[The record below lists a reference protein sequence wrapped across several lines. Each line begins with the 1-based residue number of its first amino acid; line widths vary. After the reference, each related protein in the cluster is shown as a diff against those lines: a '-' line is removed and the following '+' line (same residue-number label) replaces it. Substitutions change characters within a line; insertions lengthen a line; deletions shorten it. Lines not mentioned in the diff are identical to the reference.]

1 MKEPETEE
9 DSPVIVP
16 AKALQRTART
26 RIRKPGLEGDGGG
39 HRFAN
44 TRRGGKRTKTMD
56 SSAPMPGSSFEDL
69 SGRPSSAAS
78 DHASLSDQESEPYA
92 RPRAP
97 SPDQYTEGDRTRPR
111 FAGTTEEEE
120 RPISMG
126 ESIYDAYGGGDQDG
140 DRDSMYY
147 DARESGS
154 FDKTERVTSGGSIPG
169 TRSGGVFESAEE
181 DEPFL
186 AGSKTKTAAGT
197 GPGYSTPTVILR
209 QQSPEHQAPEQLPF
223 TQQSP
228 KRTGAP
234 TSIELPPSPYSPPAQ
249 QQQQQPYPNPV
260 STPSTTPSFVKE
272 YGYQQQYGQPLPP
285 SQMYQQPA
293 GIHHPTPKR
302 HLDVPL
308 NGQPGASPPV
318 SPELIRSPSIS
329 PSAEAPFGRPFS
341 APPGSSGRPSSAE
354 KKAEKEKEKSGK
366 GWGLFGRGGKDKEK
380 EKEKEKREKETT
392 KKTKK
397 EKEKPEAKAT
407 PKEEKEKEGG
417 GGLFS
422 LFGSGKRKHDGDSSS
437 SQGHASSNQNHA
449 TGAKAAA
456 KNALLP
462 FATASPALAG
472 QYARY
477 PLHVERAVYRLSH
490 IKLANPRRPLYE
502 QVLISNLMF
511 WYLGIINKPAT
522 PTTPP
527 AEQNKL
533 PANGEGA
540 PAQPATNG
548 AGQPIMSTA
557 MSPAQQAAVAQQA
570 AAAASAEK
578 ARLEQERLEQEE
590 REKEERERE
599 LLESQERERRERE
612 AREKERLEKE
622 RAEREQPKN
631 KKAGLTKAE
640 RDGRT
645 RKAEMP
651 VKGPNYDVQS
661 RAMEQEY
668 AWEQQERSGSRP
680 STSPTS
686 ARAGPQHTAY
696 HLPVRAQG
704 QRPGGGSGPQQ
715 PYFHQQDM
723 SQVVYQPINPY
734 ALPPGAKPPATVENS
749 WAVSSN
755 AAATANEAGNRRSP
769 PPNQP
774 YYDYT
779 NGPSNGSSNDRPRP
793 TRSPPPH
800 DYLNS
805 GIPNGA
811 RPARSLSASAQ
822 NRPSGPTASGS
833 FPGPANSTPRQ
844 AEHERP
850 AHTYSQST
858 SAVVGQA
865 NGVPPQQP
873 PAPSSGR
880 LQKKK
885 STGNTN
891 VAGDGT
897 KPTARRRKSVEA
909 GAGDRRGI
917 VEPDV
922 SFENMWQ
929 QQFPAGG

>member
-1 MKEPETEE
+1 MKEQEEE

-44 TRRGGKRTKTMD
+44 TRRGGKRTKTLD
-56 SSAPMPGSSFEDL
+56 ASVPMPGSFEDL
-69 SGRPSSAAS
+69 SGRPSSATS
-78 DHASLSDQESEPYA
+78 DPASLSDQEGSEPYT
-92 RPRAP
+92 RPSAP
-97 SPDQYTEGDRTRPR
+97 SPDQFTEGDKARPR
-111 FAGTTEEEE
+111 FAGTAMAEEEE
-120 RPISMG
+120 RPVSMG
-126 ESIYDAYGGGDQDG
+126 ESIYDAYGATDNDG
-140 DRDSMYY
+140 DMYY
-147 DARESGS
+147 DARESTS
-154 FDKTERVTSGGSIPG
+154 FDKKEHVTSGESLRGAKN
-169 TRSGGVFESAEE
+169 GGLSESAGE
-181 DEPFL
+181 DEPFFS
-186 AGSKTKTAAGT
+186 GSNATTPKQ
-197 GPGYSTPTVILR
+197 GYTTPTVILR
-209 QQSPEHQAPEQLPF
+209 QHSPEQPQEQLPL
-223 TQQSP
+223 TQQLP
-228 KRTGAP
+228 QRAAP
-234 TSIELPPSPYSPPAQ
+234 PGSIELPPSPYSQQQ

-260 STPSTTPSFVKE
+260 STPTATPSFVKE

-285 SQMYQQPA
+285 SQMYQQSA
-293 GIHHPTPKR
+293 GGIVHQPTPKR

-308 NGQPGASPPV
+308 TGQAGISPPT

-354 KKAEKEKEKSGK
+354 KKAEKEKEKGGK

-380 EKEKEKREKETT
+380 EKEKEKREKEAA
-392 KKTKK
+392 KKNK
-397 EKEKPEAKAT
+397 KEKPEAKPT
-407 PKEEKEKEGG
+407 PKEEKEKETGG
-417 GGLFS
+417 GGLFGI
-422 LFGSGKRKHDGDSSS
+422 FGGNKKKHDGDASSTHSHTS
-437 SQGHASSNQNHA
+437 SNQGHAV
-449 TGAKAAA
+449 GAKTVA
-456 KNALLP
+456 KNQLMP
-462 FATASPALAG
+462 FATAPPALAG

-527 AEQNKL
+527 AAEQGKL
-533 PANGEGA
+533 PATGDGGA
-540 PAQPATNG
+540 PAQQTAVNG
-548 AGQPIMSTA
+548 NGPA

-570 AAAASAEK
+570 AATAAAEK
-578 ARLEQERLEQEE
+578 ERFEQEQ

-599 LLESQERERRERE
+599 VMESQERERRERE

-622 RAEREQPKN
+622 RLEREQPKG

-651 VKGPNYDVQS
+651 IKGPNYDSQS

-668 AWEQQERSGSRP
+668 AWEQQQDQRGNSRP

-686 ARAGPQHTAY
+686 ARSATAY
-696 HLPVRAQG
+696 HLPVRAQQ
-704 QRPGGGSGPQQ
+704 QRSASGAGSGPQQ

-734 ALPPGAKPPATVENS
+734 ALPPGARPPATVENT

-755 AAATANEAGNRRSP
+755 AAAAAAIEGSHRRSP
-769 PPNQP
+769 PPSQAS
-774 YYDYT
+774 YYDYS
-779 NGPSNGSSNDRPRP
+779 NGPSNAGSTERPRP

-800 DYLNS
+800 DYLSS
-805 GIPNGA
+805 GMPNGA
-811 RPARSLSASAQ
+811 RPARSLSATSQ
-822 NRPSGPTASGS
+822 NRPTGS
-833 FPGPANSTPRQ
+833 PAPANASIRQ
-844 AEHERP
+844 VEYDRP
-850 AHTYSQST
+850 AHSYSQSA
-858 SAVVGQA
+858 SAAVGQT
-865 NGVPPQQP
+865 NGATTQQQP
-873 PAPSSGR
+873 SGPASSR

-885 STGNTN
+885 STGNVN
-891 VAGDGT
+891 PPGDGT

-909 GAGDRRGI
+909 GAGDRRGV

-929 QQFPAGG
+929 QQYPAGYVLVCLVCEFMSNSW